1 MGKEALTK
9 LSERATFTVRVFLNF
24 SSRNILK
31 FSLVQNLLHI
41 REDYF
46 IQNRLVIEAVLLT
59 SIPFHTTIS
68 SHLFPF
74 SSSLETCARGG
85 ESLLLTCFDSLL
97 VCSGHWSRDFWEKKK
112 KVYFIPSCLLC
123 LSYFNIFL

>member
-1 MGKEALTK
+1 MGKEALSK
-9 LSERATFTVRVFLNF
+9 LCERATFTVRVFLNL

-46 IQNRLVIEAVLLT
+46 IQNRLVIEAVLL
-59 SIPFHTTIS
+59 IPFPFIPPCS

-74 SSSLETCARGG
+74 SNSLETCDQGIFV
-85 ESLLLTCFDSLL
+85 TCFDSLL
-97 VCSGHWSRDFWEKKK
+97 VCSGHWSRDF
-112 KVYFIPSCLLC
+112 
-123 LSYFNIFL
+123 

>member
-1 MGKEALTK
+1 MTAFNATAGFCSHQWFVGKEALTT
-9 LSERATFTVRVFLNF
+9 LSERATFAVRVFLNF

-59 SIPFHTTIS
+59 SIPFHTA
-68 SHLFPF
+68 L
-74 SSSLETCARGG
+74 
-85 ESLLLTCFDSLL
+85 
-97 VCSGHWSRDFWEKKK
+97 
-112 KVYFIPSCLLC
+112 FIPFVPLLQFFGN
-123 LSYFNIFL
+123 L

>member
-1 MGKEALTK
+1 MTALNARAGFHSHQWFVGKEALTK
-9 LSERATFTVRVFLNF
+9 LSERVTFTVKAFLNF

-41 REDYF
+41 RENYF

-68 SHLFPF
+68 IPF
-74 SSSLETCARGG
+74 VP
-85 ESLLLTCFDSLL
+85 LLQFFGNL
-97 VCSGHWSRDFWEKKK
+97 
-112 KVYFIPSCLLC
+112 
-123 LSYFNIFL
+123 

>member
-1 MGKEALTK
+1 MPERFCSYQRLVGKEALTK

-46 IQNRLVIEAVLLT
+46 IQNKLVIEAVLLT
-59 SIPFHTTIS
+59 SIPFHTTVFIR
-68 SHLFPF
+68 FVP
-74 SSSLETCARGG
+74 
-85 ESLLLTCFDSLL
+85 LLQFFGNL
-97 VCSGHWSRDFWEKKK
+97 
-112 KVYFIPSCLLC
+112 
-123 LSYFNIFL
+123 